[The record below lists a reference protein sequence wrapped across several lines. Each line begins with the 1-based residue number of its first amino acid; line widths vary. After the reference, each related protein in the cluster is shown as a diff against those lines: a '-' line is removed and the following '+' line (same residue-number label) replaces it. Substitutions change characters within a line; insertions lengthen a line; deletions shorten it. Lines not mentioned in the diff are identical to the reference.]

1 MRRRNVQRYRE
12 VEYFDTHLKE
22 LIWEAEAHTQAPLPI
37 IWTSMLMT
45 IASACQGRINVQT
58 PVGFE
63 TSCNLYSM
71 VIAESGERKT
81 TVDKLFAQ
89 KLQNFNMQ
97 LKAEFVKEEQEYEA
111 AYYLWKVKFK
121 ENEKLLKRSLS
132 KGDQEKQIQFEKVVA
147 DLVAVKPKKPQ
158 HKQFLFNDITVDA
171 LSEYLSK
178 YPSALLTSS
187 DASYVFHHLR
197 VDKLGVINDLWDGG
211 TISINRKN
219 SNPIEVINA
228 RLSMSLMIQPGI
240 LNQYSKAKNDLLRE
254 SGLLARV
261 LMTRPKSTQ
270 GYRTIENI
278 ENMPKKE
285 FDKFHAHIAKL
296 IYETNEQINSP
307 KLIMTFS
314 TEAKQYWMEF
324 SESVEKDIGD
334 GAYLEE
340 VKDCA
345 SKMPNNVARIAAILQ
360 YYLTGSE
367 VITAENMRTATTLG
381 NFYLEE
387 FKEVFGVKTIAEEER
402 YYGDILLNYLKK
414 NVDTS
419 VEYSKTYILQNGPRA
434 LRKRRELDMALYN
447 LVESDFIRYFSNA
460 KPAYFVVNF

>member
-1 MRRRNVQRYRE
+1 MSNGE
-12 VEYFDTHLKE
+12 DTNKK
-22 LIWEAEAHTQAPLPI
+22 
-37 IWTSMLMT
+37 
-45 IASACQGRINVQT
+45 N
-58 PVGFE
+58 
-63 TSCNLYSM
+63 
-71 VIAESGERKT
+71 
-81 TVDKLFAQ
+81 
-89 KLQNFNMQ
+89 
-97 LKAEFVKEEQEYEA
+97 KEEQEYEA

-285 FDKFHAHIAKL
+285 FDKFH
-296 IYETNEQINSP
+296 
-307 KLIMTFS
+307 
-314 TEAKQYWMEF
+314 
-324 SESVEKDIGD
+324 
-334 GAYLEE
+334 
-340 VKDCA
+340 
-345 SKMPNNVARIAAILQ
+345 
-360 YYLTGSE
+360 
-367 VITAENMRTATTLG
+367 
-381 NFYLEE
+381 
-387 FKEVFGVKTIAEEER
+387 
-402 YYGDILLNYLKK
+402 
-414 NVDTS
+414 
-419 VEYSKTYILQNGPRA
+419 
-434 LRKRRELDMALYN
+434 
-447 LVESDFIRYFSNA
+447 
-460 KPAYFVVNF
+460 